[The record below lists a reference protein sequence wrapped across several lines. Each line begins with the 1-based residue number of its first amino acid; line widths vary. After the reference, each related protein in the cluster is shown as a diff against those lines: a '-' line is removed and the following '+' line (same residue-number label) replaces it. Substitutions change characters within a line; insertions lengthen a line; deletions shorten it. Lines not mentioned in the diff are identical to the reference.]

1 MLCVD
6 VGGRITLVNAQAE
19 RLFGSRR
26 EEQEGQ
32 FVEMLVPDIARM
44 AHPRRRAEYMTIP
57 MPRPMDAGMGPGT
70 GLGVGR
76 VRLMAERHSGRA
88 WAVGP
93 VGDGATSY
101 FAVGW
106 KEIA

>member
-1 MLCVD
+1 MGPD
-6 VGGRITLVNAQAE
+6 GGLA
-19 RLFGSRR
+19 GSKY
-26 EEQEGQ
+26 G
-32 FVEMLVPDIARM
+32 PA
-44 AHPRRRAEYMTIP
+44 RRRAEYMTIP
-57 MPRPMDAGMGPGT
+57 MARPMDAGMGPGT

-76 VRLMAERHSGRA
+76 VRLISERHSGRA

-93 VGDGATSY
+93 DGDGATSY